1 MRKAILL
8 ISLFFFLAFS
18 IQFTS
23 LTYGADNGTD
33 INLTS
38 FPAALADKLSISEF
52 AGGIIASL
60 ILTLAF
66 MLPIVIWAK
75 TLLPALFV
83 GILCIGSSIAM
94 GWLDY
99 WFLLLIGM
107 LVALMFGSKMS
118 QIITGG
124 RGEG

>member
-1 MRKAILL
+1 MKKAILL
-8 ISLFFFLAFS
+8 ISLFFLAFA

-38 FPAALADKLSISEF
+38 FPAALADKLSVSEF
-52 AGGIIASL
+52 AGGIIASI

-66 MLPIVIWAK
+66 MLPVIIWSK

-83 GILCIGSSIAM
+83 GILCIGASIAI

-99 WFLLLIGM
+99 WFLLLISM
-107 LVALMFGSKMS
+107 LIALMFGAKMKD
-118 QIITGG
+118 IITGSG
-124 RGEG
+124 AGG